1 VQQIGRSPTP
11 AGVRALPPNQRSKS
25 SFLNRIAGR
34 FSVMGK
40 KARQMDGASSGK
52 ATSDNLFG
60 AVDAPIDESL
70 DRAKRTA
77 KEHP

>member
-1 VQQIGRSPTP
+1 
-11 AGVRALPPNQRSKS
+11 
-25 SFLNRIAGR
+25 
-34 FSVMGK
+34 MGT
-40 KARQMDGASSGK
+40 KARQADGASSGK

-60 AVDAPIDESL
+60 AVDVLIDESL

>member
-1 VQQIGRSPTP
+1 MPGPLGSCAAEPSL
-11 AGVRALPPNQRSKS
+11 GKS
-25 SFLNRIAGR
+25 SFLNRIAGT

-40 KARQMDGASSGK
+40 KARQMDGASSAK

-70 DRAKRTA
+70 DRAERTA

>member
-1 VQQIGRSPTP
+1 
-11 AGVRALPPNQRSKS
+11 
-25 SFLNRIAGR
+25 
-34 FSVMGK
+34 MGK
-40 KARQMDGASSGK
+40 KARQADGASSGK

-60 AVDAPIDESL
+60 AVDVLVDESL